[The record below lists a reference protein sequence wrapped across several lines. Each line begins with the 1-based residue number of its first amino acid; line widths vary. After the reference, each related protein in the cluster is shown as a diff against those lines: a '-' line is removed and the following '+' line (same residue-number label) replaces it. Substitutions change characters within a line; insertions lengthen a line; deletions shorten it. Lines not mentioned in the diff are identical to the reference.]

1 MGKLRRTVVAFFVFF
16 RLFHLLVI
24 LIEVFCLLVI
34 YIHKLLLRTV
44 TIAFTSSAWV
54 LSFI

>member
-34 YIHKLLLRTV
+34 YIHKLLLCTV